1 MELQRTLTPQLLG
14 NFNHLNML
22 VDEAP
27 YAVAVFDREMRY
39 VMTNRAWIDTHGLQG
54 KAIVGRTYAEVM
66 PDLNDHWK
74 TILTRALAGET
85 LSNEQDRLD
94 HGSGSVQYSRWKA
107 MPWYAEGDLAPAGVA
122 MFFYDITGAVSAIL
136 QREVAAA
143 NDAQRARKFAT
154 MLSEISQQLS
164 LATNETTLVTAL
176 NEFAATYDVDLVSL
190 FYVERTAPDGKPTE
204 VSLAAAQKLGLPD
217 DSSPMIGKT
226 FPIQLMPSVSPVF
239 GNTAQPTYLQQEA
252 ETDAAIRGR
261 MQHLNVATAAL
272 VPLYSQSTRQWLG
285 ALAFSWV
292 KPHTITF
299 EERAIFSEI
308 ARTASAIVGSRRA
321 YLAEQSIRERA
332 ESISR
337 VSVALSQAGSESEVL
352 AALASYATIKG
363 AARLTLA
370 YVETTNEQGGVETIR
385 VMASWDGDKL
395 DLNSPLL
402 NRVMTNKEFPFF
414 KLLFSNANEVL
425 FVSDVATD
433 SRIDDNARLLLLQR
447 GVQSTVILPLYA
459 QNAQG
464 WQGTVT
470 INWLE
475 RHTFTDDEQLV
486 FEAIK
491 RATATV
497 VASRRAFTASDLAR
511 AESERLYL
519 SAEALNNASSR
530 QQLLEAA
537 TAYAK
542 SRGATSS
549 ALYYFEETG
558 GALPAWIE
566 PVAQWSHDGNAE
578 PMTGI
583 QLADIPVTQLILA
596 GPDQLTLIPD
606 ITTTAW
612 PDLDSG
618 SSKLL
623 TRFDT
628 RGMAFIP
635 LNHRGR
641 WLGAL
646 RFSWSQPH
654 QFTASDRRFYA
665 ALAQQLRPV
674 LDARILTENLEK
686 TIEQRTKELRQLAS
700 VVEATSDVVGIS
712 EPGGKLIYLNRSARR
727 LLEVSDD
734 TPLDTISRDAF
745 YGPEA
750 LERMQRDY
758 IPVAIERGLWSG
770 ENDLV
775 AFKSKMVYNV
785 SQVLVAVKDANGNL
799 EYLATIA
806 RDITDQKL
814 NEATLI
820 ESNLKFDIA
829 MEGAQL
835 GLWDWNT
842 VTNEVVFSE
851 RWASMLGYSLTDI
864 KPHFDTFA
872 TLVHPDDLA
881 RISGLVQRYM
891 SGEEPAYTAEF
902 RMKTKDDKWKWV
914 MAAGVGFDY
923 TADGAP
929 ARMIGIH
936 QDITDR
942 VQAEKERERLI
953 RQLRESSRYKDEF
966 FAVMSHELRTP
977 LNAMIGLL
985 GITLMKGK
993 LAPDDVNLV
1002 TRARANS
1009 DRLLTL
1015 INNILDLSR
1024 MEAGRMQLVANEV
1037 NLHTLIEKVRGN
1049 MSVLAEQKQLEFRT
1063 ELDATLPDIVRTDE
1077 DALLKIVTNLLGNAF
1092 KFTEKGSVT
1101 LSIKPQGE
1109 NFVLAVRDTGLG
1121 IPAHMHEIIFESFRQ
1136 ADGSSTRKHGG
1147 SGLGLSIVR
1156 NLCQAM
1162 GGTIRIESEPGQ
1174 GSTFTVVLPMQFE
1187 KAPST
1192 DMVKA

>member
-14 NFNHLNML
+14 NFNHLHML

-39 VMTNRAWIDTHGLQG
+39 MMTNRAWIDSHGLQG
-54 KAIVGRTYAEVM
+54 KAIIGRTYADVL

-74 TILTRALAGET
+74 TILMRVLAGET

-94 HGSGSVQYSRWKA
+94 RGDGTIQYSRWKA
-107 MPWYAEGDLAPAGVA
+107 MPWYADGDPAPAGIT
-122 MFFYDITGAVSAIL
+122 MFVYDLTGAVSAIL

-143 NDAQRARKFAT
+143 TDAQRARKFST
-154 MLSEISQQLS
+154 MLSDISQQLS
-164 LATNETTLVTAL
+164 LATEESALVAAL
-176 NEFAATYDVDLVSL
+176 SDFAASYGIEQVSL
-190 FYVERTAPDGKPTE
+190 FYVERTTADGKPAE
-204 VSLAAAQKLGLPD
+204 VALVAAQKNGLIDTSNPTV
-217 DSSPMIGKT
+217 GKT
-226 FPIQLMPSVSPVF
+226 FPVELMPSIAPVF
-239 GNTAQPTYLQQEA
+239 GNPTQPTYLQRDDV
-252 ETDAAIRGR
+252 TDESIRER
-261 MQHLNVATAAL
+261 MRQLNISTAAL
-272 VPLYSQSTRQWLG
+272 VPLYNHSTRQWLG
-285 ALAFSWV
+285 ALAFNWV
-292 KPHTITF
+292 NPHTLTF
-299 EERAIFSEI
+299 EERTILGEI
-308 ARTASAIVGSRRA
+308 ARTASAIVSSRRA
-321 YLAEQSIRERA
+321 YLAEQSIRQRA
-332 ESISR
+332 EWVSR
-337 VSVALSQAGSESEVL
+337 VSAALSQATSEADVL
-352 AALASYATIKG
+352 AAIASYAMTKG
-363 AARLTLA
+363 AARLTMT
-370 YVETTNEQGGVETIR
+370 YVEEMNAQGGVETIR
-385 VMASWDGDKL
+385 IMASWDGDKL

-425 FVSDVATD
+425 FVNDVATD

-470 INWLE
+470 VNWLE
-475 RHTFTDDEQLV
+475 RHNFSDDEQLV

-491 RATATV
+491 RAAAAV
-497 VASRRAFTASDLAR
+497 VASRRAFSASDQAR
-511 AESERLYL
+511 ADSERLYL
-519 SAEALNNASSR
+519 SAEALNNATNR

-537 TAYAK
+537 TIYART
-542 SRGATSS
+542 RGASGS
-549 ALYYFEETG
+549 ALYYFDEIDGEFPT
-558 GALPAWIE
+558 WVE
-566 PVAQWSHDGNAE
+566 PVAQWSLDGKAAPLSRIE
-578 PMTGI
+578 
-583 QLADIPVTQLILA
+583 LADIPIARTILNGSDQVTI
-596 GPDQLTLIPD
+596 IPD
-606 ITTTAW
+606 LAAW
-612 PDLDSG
+612 DGLDST
-618 SSKLL
+618 SRALL
-623 TRFDT
+623 SRLNS
-628 RGMAFIP
+628 RGIVFIP
-635 LNHRGR
+635 INHRGR
-641 WLGAL
+641 WLGVVML
-646 RFSWSQPH
+646 LWMQPQ
-654 QFTASDRRFYA
+654 QFTITDRRFYT
-665 ALAQQLRPV
+665 ALGQQLRPV

-686 TIEQRTKELRQLAS
+686 TIATRTRELRQLAS
-700 VVEATSDVVGIS
+700 VVEATSDIVSIS
-712 EPGGKLIYLNRSARR
+712 EPTGTILYMNRSARR
-727 LLEVSDD
+727 LLEVPEDA
-734 TPLDTISRDAF
+734 PLHTISRDQF

-758 IPVAIERGLWSG
+758 LPTVIEHGLWSG
-770 ENDLV
+770 ENEFVSLQT
-775 AFKSKMVYNV
+775 KRVYSV
-785 SQVLVAVKDANGNL
+785 SQVLIAVKDADGKL

-814 NEATLI
+814 NENTLI

-842 VTNEVVFSE
+842 LTNEVVFSE

-864 KPHFDTFA
+864 KPHFDTVVE
-872 TLVHPDDLA
+872 LVHPEDLA
-881 RISGLVQRYM
+881 RVSGLVQRYM
-891 SGEEPAYTAEF
+891 NGEDPAYNAEF

-923 TADGAP
+923 TDEGTP

-936 QDITDR
+936 LDITDR

-953 RQLRESSRYKDEF
+953 RQLREASRYKDEF

-993 LAPDDVNLV
+993 LAADDVNLV

-1024 MEAGRMQLVANEV
+1024 MEAGRMQLVANEI
-1037 NLHTLIEKVRGN
+1037 NLHALVEKVRGTI
-1049 MSVLAEQKQLEFRT
+1049 SVLAEQKQIEFHAD
-1063 ELDATLPDIVRTDE
+1063 LDPALPDIIHTDE
-1077 DALLKIVTNLLGNAF
+1077 DALLKVVTNLLGNAF
-1092 KFTEKGSVT
+1092 KFTDKGSVT

-1162 GGTIRIESEPGQ
+1162 GGTVRVDSEPGQ
-1174 GSTFTVVLPMQFE
+1174 GSTFTVILPMRFE
-1187 KAPST
+1187 KAQPV
-1192 DMVKA
+1192 DMVIA